1 MSGFAGFTG
10 DWVGDAVQLS
20 VRGKGSYNPDS
31 ELAQQYAST
40 EEDGGSRVD
49 DETGWR
55 EIHRD
60 NKPKNSSEYAAL
72 QKQWSDAGFDM
83 KAIDMDGEDFT
94 HANFAVKPKGEE
106 STPAADTEGEL
117 KFSPQVQGAIERVA
131 AYRDRAWSG
140 QHAQEVFGKSK
151 TLANGVPADAG
162 SAGTNKPQEAA
173 DLATRET
180 YFNAEKYKRNYG
192 EDYKASSEM

>member
-31 ELAQQYAST
+31 ELAQQYAGT
-40 EEDGGSRVD
+40 KEDGGSRVD
-49 DETGWR
+49 DEEGWR

-60 NKPKNSSEYAAL
+60 TRPKNSSEYAAL

-83 KAIDMDGEDFT
+83 KAIDMDDGFS
-94 HANFAVKPKGEE
+94 HANFAVKPKGE
-106 STPAADTEGEL
+106 TAAPAANDDEEL

-151 TLANGVPADAG
+151 TLANGVPAEAASTG
-162 SAGTNKPQEAA
+162 KNKPQEAA

-180 YFNAEKYKRNYG
+180 YFDAEKYKQNYG
-192 EDYKASSEM
+192 EDYKASDKM

>member
-10 DWVGDAVQLS
+10 NWVADAAQLS
-20 VRGKGSYNPDS
+20 VRGTGSYDPNS
-31 ELAQQYAST
+31 ELAQQYART
-40 EEDGGSRVD
+40 KEDGGSRVD
-49 DETGWR
+49 DEAGWR

-60 NKPKNSSEYAAL
+60 QKPKNSSEYAAL

-83 KAIDMDGEDFT
+83 KAIDMGDGDFT
-94 HANFAVKPKGEE
+94 HANFAVKPKGSVE
-106 STPAADTEGEL
+106 PAPGDTEEDL

-140 QHAQEVFGKSK
+140 QHAQDVFGKSK
-151 TLANGVPADAG
+151 TLANGVPASAG
-162 SAGTNKPQEAA
+162 STGKNKSQEAA

-180 YFNAEKYKRNYG
+180 YFDAEKYKRDYG
-192 EDYKASSEM
+192 EEYKASNEM